1 MTLTLLL
8 DLDET
13 LLNTNQAVFVP
24 AYLQALTVS
33 FAPQFDPS
41 MVGGALLSSTNAM
54 NQSEDFSRTLREVFE
69 DVFCPQLGIGR
80 DELEAHI
87 QKFYSEVFP
96 TLQGITSQNPQA
108 KPFVDWAQMQGF
120 RLVVATDPLL
130 PRAATFHRVRWA
142 GFDPAQFELISTF
155 DDFHFS
161 KSHAAYYAEVLG
173 RMGWQD
179 GPVLMVGNDMERD
192 ILPAKQLG
200 LAAFFVEA
208 ESGSTSGPEAGPR
221 GTLSD
226 LRRYL
231 ESANLASLTPSF
243 ASKEAIMAIH
253 SSTPAVMNGLLRSLN
268 AEEWK
273 RKPSA
278 SEWTVTE
285 LLCHLRDTEREI
297 HLMQLKLFNGRDVPF
312 IPRPDTGVWASQR
325 DYLHEDGPTALKEF
339 HAARKATADILRNTS
354 ETGWERKARHA
365 IFGPTNF
372 REIAGF
378 MIDHDRMHVQ
388 QVWSILKKIQN
399 LRVSKTHIPG

>member
-13 LLNTNQAVFVP
+13 LLNTNQSVFVP
-24 AYLQALTVS
+24 AYLQALTGS
-33 FAPQFDPS
+33 FTPQFES
-41 MVGGALLSSTNAM
+41 SAVGRALLSSTNAM

-96 TLQGITSQNPQA
+96 TLQNITSQNPQA
-108 KPFVDWAQMQGF
+108 KPFVDWAQAQGF
-120 RLVVATDPLL
+120 RLIVATDPLL
-130 PRAATFHRVRWA
+130 PRAATLHRVRWA
-142 GFDPAQFELISTF
+142 GFEPAHFELISTF

-161 KSHAAYYAEVLG
+161 KTHAAYYAEVLG
-173 RMGWQD
+173 RVGWQE

-200 LAAFFVEA
+200 LATFFVET

-226 LRRYL
+226 LRHYL
-231 ESANLASLTPSF
+231 ESTDLAPLIPSF
-243 ASKEAIMAIH
+243 TSKDAIMAIH
-253 SSTPAVMNGLLRSLN
+253 SSTPAVMNGLLKNISSDG
-268 AEEWK
+268 WK

-278 SEWTVTE
+278 NEWTLTE
-285 LLCHLRDTEREI
+285 LVCHLRDTEREI
-297 HLMQLKLFNGRDVPF
+297 HAMQLKIFNGHEQPF

-325 DYLHEDGPTALKEF
+325 DYLHEDGDAVLREF
-339 HAARKATADILRNTS
+339 NAARRDTSDILKNTPDAD
-354 ETGWERKARHA
+354 WERKARHA

-372 REIAGF
+372 REIVGF
-378 MIDHDRMHVQ
+378 MADHDRMHIQ
-388 QVWSILKKIQN
+388 QAWSLLKK
-399 LRVSKTHIPG
+399 L